1 MKKRTFGLGEPS
13 PGPKVR
19 FFQKDFPSAP
29 KLLGHS
35 RDPTRC
41 PKRPRAPPY
50 HVNLHLNSP
59 NRVLDP
65 FPPLGAPGAAHAH
78 VNGTVSGPTGWNPR
92 RDIPWGRQTRGRAFG
107 APLGPGVQRPNQGCR
122 VFHQSAA
129 RASRGEQALTNP
141 GQQVEPAAWP
151 EVGGP
156 ICPQIPPRAALG
168 HACLLISTYVKRI
181 CVS

>member
-1 MKKRTFGLGEPS
+1 MKNGS

-35 RDPTRC
+35 RDPKRC

-59 NRVLDP
+59 KPCFGPISASRSPGGCTRPRQRDRIGSHRLESTP
-65 FPPLGAPGAAHAH
+65 GHPLGSK
-78 VNGTVSGPTGWNPR
+78 TC
-92 RDIPWGRQTRGRAFG
+92 GRAFG

-129 RASRGEQALTNP
+129 RASRGERALTNP

-156 ICPQIPPRAALG
+156 IGPQIPPRAALG
-168 HACLLISTYVKRI
+168 HARLHISTWG
-181 CVS
+181 